1 MSFFRAAIYSHT
13 PIASPFSPCTL
24 AQTASKEG
32 EYEVC
37 VQTQNMTPRGR
48 TFKFG
53 VTFSAADQAVNYAEM
68 AKQEHLSA
76 IVVELRK
83 LTDRVNARKA
93 EQEYQQRLE
102 ASFRDESESVNAMV
116 VYWSMFQMIIVV
128 LSTIYQVY
136 KLRSFF
142 TAKKIN

>member
-1 MSFFRAAIYSHT
+1 MLTTLLIDAFALFCVRALS
-13 PIASPFSPCTL
+13 
-24 AQTASKEG
+24 
-32 EYEVC
+32 
-37 VQTQNMTPRGR
+37 
-48 TFKFG
+48 
-53 VTFSAADQAVNYAEM
+53 QAVNYAEM

-76 IVVELRK
+76 IVVEMRK

-116 VYWSMFQMIIVV
+116 VYWSMFQMLVVV
-128 LSTIYQVY
+128 LSTAYQVY

-142 TAKKIN
+142 TSKKIN